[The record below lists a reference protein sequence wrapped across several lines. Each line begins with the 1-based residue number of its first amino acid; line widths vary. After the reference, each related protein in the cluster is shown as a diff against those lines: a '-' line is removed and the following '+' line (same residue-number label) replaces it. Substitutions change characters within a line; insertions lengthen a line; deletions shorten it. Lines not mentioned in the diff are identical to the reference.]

1 MFTGII
7 KNKGKV
13 VSIVKK
19 NKGYEVKIASNLV
32 FSKKNIG
39 TSISINGVCLT
50 LTKYLN
56 KNLFF
61 FISYSTFQ
69 ITNFKYL
76 KKNSTVNLEKSLKF
90 GDEIAGHFVQGHVDT
105 VGRVIFLKKL
115 AKTWTILIK
124 IDSKFS
130 RLLVDK
136 GSITINGISLTI
148 VKSLKNQFTLVVI
161 PHTLKLTNILSLKIG
176 DVINVE
182 FDIVIK
188 YLLKI
193 NKKNEKKKF

>member
-19 NKGYEVKIASNLV
+19 NKGYEVKINSNLV

-50 LTKYLN
+50 LTKFLN

-76 KKNSTVNLEKSLKF
+76 KKNSAVNLEKSLKF
-90 GDEIAGHFVQGHVDT
+90 GDEIAGHFVQGHIDT
-105 VGRVIFLKKL
+105 IGKVISLKKL
-115 AKTWTILIK
+115 AKTWTFLIK
-124 IDSKFS
+124 VDSKFS
-130 RLLVDK
+130 HLLVDK
-136 GSITINGISLTI
+136 GSITIDGISLTI
-148 VKSLKNQFTLVVI
+148 VKSFKNQFTLVVI
-161 PHTLKLTNILSLKIG
+161 PHTLKLTNIISLKTG
-176 DVINVE
+176 DVVNVE

-188 YLLKI
+188 YLSKI
-193 NKKNEKKKF
+193 NKKK

>member
-13 VSIVKK
+13 ISIVKK
-19 NKGYEVKIASNLV
+19 NKGYEFKISSNLV

-50 LTKYLN
+50 LTKFLN

-90 GDEIAGHFVQGHVDT
+90 GDEIAGHFVQGHIDT
-105 VGRVIFLKKL
+105 VGKVISLKRL

-124 IDSKFS
+124 VKSKFS

-136 GSITINGISLTI
+136 GSVTINGISLTI

-161 PHTLKLTNILSLKIG
+161 PHTLKLTNIISLKTG
-176 DVINVE
+176 DVVNVE

-188 YLLKI
+188 YLSKI
-193 NKKNEKKKF
+193 N

>member
-19 NKGYEVKIASNLV
+19 NKGYEVKINSNLV

-50 LTKYLN
+50 LTKFLN

-90 GDEIAGHFVQGHVDT
+90 GDEIAGHFVQGHIDT
-105 VGRVIFLKKL
+105 IGKVISLKKL
-115 AKTWTILIK
+115 AKTWTFLIK
-124 IDSKFS
+124 VDSKFS
-130 RLLVDK
+130 HLLVDK
-136 GSITINGISLTI
+136 GSIVIDGISLTI
-148 VKSLKNQFTLVVI
+148 VKSFKNQFTLVVI
-161 PHTLKLTNILSLKIG
+161 PHTLKLTNIISLKTG
-176 DVINVE
+176 DVVNVE

-188 YLLKI
+188 YLSKI
-193 NKKNEKKKF
+193 NKKK

>member
-19 NKGYEVKIASNLV
+19 NKGYEVKINSNLV

-50 LTKYLN
+50 LTKFFS

-90 GDEIAGHFVQGHVDT
+90 GDEIAGHFVQGHIDT
-105 VGRVIFLKKL
+105 IGKVISLKKL
-115 AKTWTILIK
+115 AKTWTFLIK
-124 IDSKFS
+124 VDSKFS
-130 RLLVDK
+130 HLLVDK
-136 GSITINGISLTI
+136 GSITIDGISLTI
-148 VKSLKNQFTLVVI
+148 VKSFKNQFTLVVI
-161 PHTLKLTNILSLKIG
+161 PHTLKLTNIISLKTG
-176 DVINVE
+176 DVVNVE

-188 YLLKI
+188 YLSKI
-193 NKKNEKKKF
+193 NKKK

>member
-13 VSIVKK
+13 VSIVTK
-19 NKGYEVKIASNLV
+19 NKGYEVKINSNLV

-50 LTKYLN
+50 LTKFLS

-90 GDEIAGHFVQGHVDT
+90 GDEIAGHFVQGHIDT
-105 VGRVIFLKKL
+105 IGKVISLKKL
-115 AKTWTILIK
+115 AKTWTFLIK
-124 IDSKFS
+124 VDSKFS
-130 RLLVDK
+130 HLLVDK
-136 GSITINGISLTI
+136 GSITIDGISLTI
-148 VKSLKNQFTLVVI
+148 VKSFKNQFTLVVI
-161 PHTLKLTNILSLKIG
+161 PHTLKLTNIISLKTG
-176 DVINVE
+176 DVVNVE

-188 YLLKI
+188 YLSKI
-193 NKKNEKKKF
+193 NKKK

>member
-19 NKGYEVKIASNLV
+19 NKGYEVKINSNLV

-50 LTKYLN
+50 LTKFLN

-76 KKNSTVNLEKSLKF
+76 KKNSAVNLEKSLKF
-90 GDEIAGHFVQGHVDT
+90 GDEIAGHFVQGHIDT
-105 VGRVIFLKKL
+105 IGKVISLKKL
-115 AKTWTILIK
+115 AKTWTFLIK
-124 IDSKFS
+124 VDSKFS
-130 RLLVDK
+130 HLLVDK
-136 GSITINGISLTI
+136 GSIAIDGISLTI
-148 VKSLKNQFTLVVI
+148 VKSFKNQFTLVVI
-161 PHTLKLTNILSLKIG
+161 PHTLKLTNIISLKTG
-176 DVINVE
+176 DIVNVE

-188 YLLKI
+188 YLSKI
-193 NKKNEKKKF
+193 NKKK

>member
-19 NKGYEVKIASNLV
+19 NKGYEVKINSNLA

-50 LTKYLN
+50 LTKFLN

-90 GDEIAGHFVQGHVDT
+90 GDEIAGHFVQGHIDT
-105 VGRVIFLKKL
+105 IGKVISLKKL
-115 AKTWTILIK
+115 AKTWTFLIK
-124 IDSKFS
+124 VDSKFS
-130 RLLVDK
+130 HLLVDK
-136 GSITINGISLTI
+136 GSITIDGISLTI
-148 VKSLKNQFTLVVI
+148 VKSFKNQFTLVVI
-161 PHTLKLTNILSLKIG
+161 PHTLKLTNIISLKTG
-176 DVINVE
+176 DVVNVE

-188 YLLKI
+188 YLSKI
-193 NKKNEKKKF
+193 NKKK

>member
-19 NKGYEVKIASNLV
+19 NKGYEVKINSNLV

-50 LTKYLN
+50 LTKFLN

-76 KKNSTVNLEKSLKF
+76 KKNSAVNLEKSLKF
-90 GDEIAGHFVQGHVDT
+90 GDEIAGHFVQGHIDT
-105 VGRVIFLKKL
+105 IGKVISLKKL
-115 AKTWTILIK
+115 AMTWTFLIK
-124 IDSKFS
+124 VDSKFS
-130 RLLVDK
+130 HLLVDK
-136 GSITINGISLTI
+136 GSIAIDGISLTI
-148 VKSLKNQFTLVVI
+148 VKSFKNQFTLVVI
-161 PHTLKLTNILSLKIG
+161 PHTLKLTNIISLKTG
-176 DVINVE
+176 DIVNVE

-188 YLLKI
+188 YLSKI
-193 NKKNEKKKF
+193 NKKK

>member
-7 KNKGKV
+7 KKKGKV

-19 NKGYEVKIASNLV
+19 NRGYELKINSNLV

-50 LTKYLN
+50 LTKFLN

-76 KKNSTVNLEKSLKF
+76 KKNSSVNLEKSLKF
-90 GDEIAGHFVQGHVDT
+90 GDEIAGHFVQGHIDA
-105 VGRVIFLKKL
+105 VGKVISLKKL
-115 AKTWTILIK
+115 KKTWTILIK
-124 IDSKFS
+124 VEPKFS
-130 RLLVDK
+130 RFLINK
-136 GSITINGISLTI
+136 GSVTINGISLTI
-148 VKSLKNQFTLVVI
+148 VKTLKNQFTLVVI
-161 PHTLKLTNILSLKIG
+161 PHTLKLTNIISLKIG
-176 DVINVE
+176 DVVNVE

-188 YLLKI
+188 YLSKI
-193 NKKNEKKKF
+193 NNKK

>member
-19 NKGYEVKIASNLV
+19 NKGYEVKINSNLV

-50 LTKYLN
+50 LTKFLN
-56 KNLFF
+56 KNLSF

-90 GDEIAGHFVQGHVDT
+90 GDEIAGHFVQGHIDT
-105 VGRVIFLKKL
+105 VGKVISLKKL
-115 AKTWTILIK
+115 AKTWTFLIK
-124 IDSKFS
+124 IESKFS
-130 RLLVDK
+130 HLLVDK
-136 GSITINGISLTI
+136 GSITIDGISLTI
-148 VKSLKNQFTLVVI
+148 VKSLRNQFSLVVI
-161 PHTLKLTNILSLKIG
+161 PHTLKLTNIISLKTG
-176 DVINVE
+176 DVVNVE

-188 YLLKI
+188 YLSKI
-193 NKKNEKKKF
+193 NKKK

>member
-13 VSIVKK
+13 LSIVKK
-19 NKGYEVKIASNLV
+19 NKGYEVKINSNLV

-50 LTKYLN
+50 LTKFLN

-90 GDEIAGHFVQGHVDT
+90 GDEIAGHFVQGHIDT
-105 VGRVIFLKKL
+105 IGKVISLKKL
-115 AKTWTILIK
+115 AKTWTFLIK
-124 IDSKFS
+124 VDSKFS
-130 RLLVDK
+130 HLLVDK
-136 GSITINGISLTI
+136 GSITIDGISLTI
-148 VKSLKNQFTLVVI
+148 VKSFKNQFTLVVI
-161 PHTLKLTNILSLKIG
+161 PHTLKLTNIISLKTG
-176 DVINVE
+176 DIVNVE

-188 YLLKI
+188 YL
-193 NKKNEKKKF
+193 

>member
-19 NKGYEVKIASNLV
+19 NKGYEVKINSNLV

-50 LTKYLN
+50 LTKFLN

-76 KKNSTVNLEKSLKF
+76 KKNSAVNLEKSLKF
-90 GDEIAGHFVQGHVDT
+90 GDEIAGHFVQGHIDT
-105 VGRVIFLKKL
+105 IGKVISLKKL
-115 AKTWTILIK
+115 AKTWTFLIK
-124 IDSKFS
+124 VDSKFS
-130 RLLVDK
+130 HLLVDK
-136 GSITINGISLTI
+136 GSIVIDGISLTI
-148 VKSLKNQFTLVVI
+148 VKSFKNQFTLVVI
-161 PHTLKLTNILSLKIG
+161 PHTLKLTNIISLKTG
-176 DVINVE
+176 DVVNVE

-188 YLLKI
+188 YLSKI
-193 NKKNEKKKF
+193 NKKK

>member
-19 NKGYEVKIASNLV
+19 NKGYEVKINSNLV

-39 TSISINGVCLT
+39 TSISINGICLT
-50 LTKYLN
+50 LTKFLN

-76 KKNSTVNLEKSLKF
+76 KKNSAVNLEKSLKF
-90 GDEIAGHFVQGHVDT
+90 GDEIAGHFVQGHIDT
-105 VGRVIFLKKL
+105 IGKVISLKKL
-115 AKTWTILIK
+115 AKTWTFLIK
-124 IDSKFS
+124 VDSKFS
-130 RLLVDK
+130 HLLVDK
-136 GSITINGISLTI
+136 GSITIDGISLTI
-148 VKSLKNQFTLVVI
+148 VKSFKNQFTLVVI
-161 PHTLKLTNILSLKIG
+161 PHTLKLTNIISLKTG
-176 DVINVE
+176 DVVNVE

-188 YLLKI
+188 YLSKI
-193 NKKNEKKKF
+193 NKKK

>member
-19 NKGYEVKIASNLV
+19 DKGYEVKINSNLV

-50 LTKYLN
+50 LTKFLN

-90 GDEIAGHFVQGHVDT
+90 GDEIAGHFVQGHIDT
-105 VGRVIFLKKL
+105 VGKVISLKKL
-115 AKTWTILIK
+115 AKTWTFLIK
-124 IDSKFS
+124 VESKFS
-130 RLLVDK
+130 HLLVDK
-136 GSITINGISLTI
+136 GSITIDGISLTI

-161 PHTLKLTNILSLKIG
+161 PHTLKLTNIISLKTG
-176 DVINVE
+176 DVVNVE

-188 YLLKI
+188 YLSKI
-193 NKKNEKKKF
+193 NKKK

>member
-13 VSIVKK
+13 ASIVKK
-19 NKGYEVKIASNLV
+19 NKGYEVKINSNLV

-50 LTKYLN
+50 LTKFLN

-90 GDEIAGHFVQGHVDT
+90 GDEIAGHFVQGHIDT
-105 VGRVIFLKKL
+105 IGKVISLKKL
-115 AKTWTILIK
+115 AKTWTFLIK
-124 IDSKFS
+124 VDSKFS
-130 RLLVDK
+130 HLLVDK
-136 GSITINGISLTI
+136 GSITIDGISLTI
-148 VKSLKNQFTLVVI
+148 VKSFKNQFTLVVI
-161 PHTLKLTNILSLKIG
+161 PHTLKLTNIISLKTG
-176 DVINVE
+176 DVVNVE

-188 YLLKI
+188 YLSKI
-193 NKKNEKKKF
+193 NKKK

>member
-19 NKGYEVKIASNLV
+19 NKGYEVKINSNLV

-50 LTKYLN
+50 LTKFLN

-90 GDEIAGHFVQGHVDT
+90 GDEIAGHFVQGHIDT
-105 VGRVIFLKKL
+105 VGKVISLKKL
-115 AKTWTILIK
+115 AKTWTFLIK
-124 IDSKFS
+124 VDSKFS
-130 RLLVDK
+130 HLLVDK
-136 GSITINGISLTI
+136 GSIVIDGISLTI
-148 VKSLKNQFTLVVI
+148 VKSFKNQFTLVVI
-161 PHTLKLTNILSLKIG
+161 PHTLKLTNIISLKTG
-176 DVINVE
+176 DVVNVE

-188 YLLKI
+188 YLSKI
-193 NKKNEKKKF
+193 NKKK

>member
-19 NKGYEVKIASNLV
+19 NKGYEVKINSNLV

-50 LTKYLN
+50 LTKFLN

-90 GDEIAGHFVQGHVDT
+90 GDEIAGHFVQGHIDT
-105 VGRVIFLKKL
+105 IGKVISLKKL
-115 AKTWTILIK
+115 AKTWTFLIK
-124 IDSKFS
+124 VDSKFS
-130 RLLVDK
+130 HLLVDK
-136 GSITINGISLTI
+136 GSITIDGISLTI
-148 VKSLKNQFTLVVI
+148 VKSFKNQFTLVVI
-161 PHTLKLTNILSLKIG
+161 PHTLKLTNLISLKTG
-176 DVINVE
+176 DVVNVE

-188 YLLKI
+188 YLSKI
-193 NKKNEKKKF
+193 NKKK

>member
-19 NKGYEVKIASNLV
+19 NKGYEVKINSNLV

-50 LTKYLN
+50 LTKFLN

-90 GDEIAGHFVQGHVDT
+90 GDEIAGHFVQGHIDT
-105 VGRVIFLKKL
+105 IGKVISLKKL
-115 AKTWTILIK
+115 AKTWTFLIK
-124 IDSKFS
+124 VDSKFS
-130 RLLVDK
+130 HLLVDK
-136 GSITINGISLTI
+136 GSITIDGISLRI
-148 VKSLKNQFTLVVI
+148 VKSFKNQFTLVVI
-161 PHTLKLTNILSLKIG
+161 PHTLKLTNIISLKTG
-176 DVINVE
+176 DVVNVE

-188 YLLKI
+188 YLSKI
-193 NKKNEKKKF
+193 NKKK

>member
-13 VSIVKK
+13 VSIIKK
-19 NKGYEVKIASNLV
+19 DKGYEFKISSNLV
-32 FSKKNIG
+32 FSKKKIG

-50 LTKYLN
+50 LTKFLN

-90 GDEIAGHFVQGHVDT
+90 GDEIAGHFVQGHIDT
-105 VGRVIFLKKL
+105 VGKIISLKKL
-115 AKTWTILIK
+115 AKTWTFLIK
-124 IDSKFS
+124 VDSKFS
-130 RLLVDK
+130 HLLVDK
-136 GSITINGISLTI
+136 GSITIDGISLTI

-161 PHTLKLTNILSLKIG
+161 PHTLKLTNIISLKTG
-176 DVINVE
+176 DVVNVE

-188 YLLKI
+188 YLSKI
-193 NKKNEKKKF
+193 NKKK

>member
-19 NKGYEVKIASNLV
+19 NKGYEVKINSNLV

-50 LTKYLN
+50 LTKFLN

-76 KKNSTVNLEKSLKF
+76 KKNFAVNLEKSLKF
-90 GDEIAGHFVQGHVDT
+90 GDEIAGHFVQGHIDT
-105 VGRVIFLKKL
+105 IGKVISLKKL
-115 AKTWTILIK
+115 AKTWTFLIK
-124 IDSKFS
+124 VDSKFS
-130 RLLVDK
+130 HLLVDK
-136 GSITINGISLTI
+136 GSIVIDGISLTI
-148 VKSLKNQFTLVVI
+148 VKSFKNQFTLVVI
-161 PHTLKLTNILSLKIG
+161 PHTLKLTNIISLKTG
-176 DVINVE
+176 DVVNVE

-188 YLLKI
+188 YLSKI
-193 NKKNEKKKF
+193 NKKK

>member
-19 NKGYEVKIASNLV
+19 NKGYEVKIISNLV

-56 KNLFF
+56 KKLFF

-76 KKNSTVNLEKSLKF
+76 QKNSTVNLEKSLKF

-105 VGRVIFLKKL
+105 VGRVIFLKKIV
-115 AKTWTILIK
+115 KTWTIIIK

-130 RLLVDK
+130 RILVDK
-136 GSITINGISLTI
+136 VSITINEISLTI
-148 VKSLKNQFTLVVI
+148 VK
-161 PHTLKLTNILSLKIG
+161 
-176 DVINVE
+176 
-182 FDIVIK
+182 
-188 YLLKI
+188 
-193 NKKNEKKKF
+193 

>member
-19 NKGYEVKIASNLV
+19 DKGYEVKINSNLV

-50 LTKYLN
+50 LTKFLN

-90 GDEIAGHFVQGHVDT
+90 GDEIAGHFVQGHIDT
-105 VGRVIFLKKL
+105 VGKVISLKKL
-115 AKTWTILIK
+115 VKTWTILVK
-124 IDSKFS
+124 VEPKFS

-136 GSITINGISLTI
+136 GSVTIDGISLTI

-161 PHTLKLTNILSLKIG
+161 PHTLELTNIISLKTG
-176 DVINVE
+176 DVVNVE

-188 YLLKI
+188 YLSKI
-193 NKKNEKKKF
+193 NKKK

>member
-19 NKGYEVKIASNLV
+19 NKGYEVKINSNLV

-50 LTKYLN
+50 LTKFLN

-90 GDEIAGHFVQGHVDT
+90 GDEISGHFVQGHIDT
-105 VGRVIFLKKL
+105 IGKVISLKKL
-115 AKTWTILIK
+115 AKTWTFLIK
-124 IDSKFS
+124 VDSKFS
-130 RLLVDK
+130 HLLVDK
-136 GSITINGISLTI
+136 GSIAIDGISLTI
-148 VKSLKNQFTLVVI
+148 VKSFKNQFTLVVI
-161 PHTLKLTNILSLKIG
+161 PHTLKLTNIISLKTG
-176 DVINVE
+176 DVVNVE

-188 YLLKI
+188 YLSKI
-193 NKKNEKKKF
+193 NKKK

>member
-19 NKGYEVKIASNLV
+19 NKGYEVKINSNLV

-50 LTKYLN
+50 LTKFLN

-61 FISYSTFQ
+61 FISYLTFQ

-90 GDEIAGHFVQGHVDT
+90 GDEIAGHFVQGHIDT
-105 VGRVIFLKKL
+105 IGKVISLKKL
-115 AKTWTILIK
+115 AKTWTFLIK
-124 IDSKFS
+124 VDSKFS
-130 RLLVDK
+130 HLLVDK
-136 GSITINGISLTI
+136 GSITIDGISLTI
-148 VKSLKNQFTLVVI
+148 VKSFKNQFTLVVI
-161 PHTLKLTNILSLKIG
+161 PHTLKLTNIISLKTG
-176 DVINVE
+176 DVVNVE

-188 YLLKI
+188 YLSKI
-193 NKKNEKKKF
+193 NKKK

>member
-19 NKGYEVKIASNLV
+19 NKGYEVKINSNLV

-50 LTKYLN
+50 LTKFLN

-90 GDEIAGHFVQGHVDT
+90 GDEIAGHFVQGHIDT
-105 VGRVIFLKKL
+105 VGKVISLKKL
-115 AKTWTILIK
+115 VKTWTILVK
-124 IDSKFS
+124 VEPKFS

-136 GSITINGISLTI
+136 GSVTIDGISLTI

-161 PHTLKLTNILSLKIG
+161 PHTLELTNIISLKTG
-176 DVINVE
+176 DVVNVE

-188 YLLKI
+188 YLSKI
-193 NKKNEKKKF
+193 NKKK

>member
-13 VSIVKK
+13 LSIVKK
-19 NKGYEVKIASNLV
+19 DKGYEFKISSNLV

-50 LTKYLN
+50 LTKFLN

-90 GDEIAGHFVQGHVDT
+90 GDEIAGHFVQGHIDT
-105 VGRVIFLKKL
+105 VGKIISLKKL
-115 AKTWTILIK
+115 AKTWTFLIK
-124 IDSKFS
+124 VESKFS
-130 RLLVDK
+130 HLLVDK
-136 GSITINGISLTI
+136 GSITIDGISLTI

-161 PHTLKLTNILSLKIG
+161 PHTLKLTNIISLKTG
-176 DVINVE
+176 DVVNVE

-188 YLLKI
+188 YLSKI
-193 NKKNEKKKF
+193 NKKK

>member
-19 NKGYEVKIASNLV
+19 DKGYEFKITSNLV

-50 LTKYLN
+50 LTKFLN

-90 GDEIAGHFVQGHVDT
+90 GDEIAGHFVQGHIDT
-105 VGRVIFLKKL
+105 VGKVISLKKL
-115 AKTWTILIK
+115 AKTWTFLIK
-124 IDSKFS
+124 VESKFS
-130 RLLVDK
+130 HLLVDK
-136 GSITINGISLTI
+136 GSITIDGISLTI

-161 PHTLKLTNILSLKIG
+161 PHTLKLTNIISLKTG
-176 DVINVE
+176 DVVNVE

-188 YLLKI
+188 YLSKI
-193 NKKNEKKKF
+193 NKKK

>member
-19 NKGYEVKIASNLV
+19 NKGYEVKINSNLV

-50 LTKYLN
+50 LTKFLN

-76 KKNSTVNLEKSLKF
+76 KKNSAVNLEKSLKF
-90 GDEIAGHFVQGHVDT
+90 GDEIAGHFVQGHIDT
-105 VGRVIFLKKL
+105 IGKVISLKKL
-115 AKTWTILIK
+115 AMTWTFLIK
-124 IDSKFS
+124 VDSKFS
-130 RLLVDK
+130 HLLVDK
-136 GSITINGISLTI
+136 GSIAIDGISLTI
-148 VKSLKNQFTLVVI
+148 VKSFKNQFTLVVI
-161 PHTLKLTNILSLKIG
+161 PHTLKLTNIISLKTG
-176 DVINVE
+176 DVVNVE

-188 YLLKI
+188 YLSKI
-193 NKKNEKKKF
+193 NKKK

>member
-19 NKGYEVKIASNLV
+19 NKGYEIKINSNLV

-39 TSISINGVCLT
+39 TSISINGACLT
-50 LTKYLN
+50 LTKFLN

-76 KKNSTVNLEKSLKF
+76 KKNSIVNLEKSLKF
-90 GDEIAGHFVQGHVDT
+90 GDEIAGHFVQGHIDT
-105 VGRVIFLKKL
+105 VGKVISLKKL
-115 AKTWTILIK
+115 EQTWTFLIK
-124 IDSKFS
+124 VEPKFS
-130 RLLVDK
+130 HLLVDK
-136 GSITINGISLTI
+136 GSITIDGISLTI
-148 VKSLKNQFTLVVI
+148 VKSLKCQFTLVVI
-161 PHTLKLTNILSLKIG
+161 PHTLKLTNIISLKTG
-176 DVINVE
+176 DNVNVE

-188 YLLKI
+188 YLSKI
-193 NKKNEKKKF
+193 NKKK

>member
-19 NKGYEVKIASNLV
+19 DKGYEFKISSNLV
-32 FSKKNIG
+32 FSKKNVG
-39 TSISINGVCLT
+39 TSISINGACLT
-50 LTKYLN
+50 LTKFLN

-69 ITNFKYL
+69 ITNFQYL

-90 GDEIAGHFVQGHVDT
+90 GDEIAGHFVQGHIDT
-105 VGRVIFLKKL
+105 VGKIISLKKL
-115 AKTWTILIK
+115 AKTWTFLIK
-124 IDSKFS
+124 VAPKFS
-130 RLLVDK
+130 HLLVDK
-136 GSITINGISLTI
+136 GSITIDGISLTI

-161 PHTLKLTNILSLKIG
+161 PHTLKLTNIISLKTG
-176 DVINVE
+176 RDVNVE

-188 YLLKI
+188 YLSKI
-193 NKKNEKKKF
+193 DKKK

>member
-19 NKGYEVKIASNLV
+19 NKGYEVKINSNLV

-50 LTKYLN
+50 LTKFLN

-76 KKNSTVNLEKSLKF
+76 KKNSAVNLEKSLKF
-90 GDEIAGHFVQGHVDT
+90 GDEIAGHFVQGHIDT
-105 VGRVIFLKKL
+105 IGRVISLKKL
-115 AKTWTILIK
+115 AKTWTFLIK
-124 IDSKFS
+124 VDSKFS
-130 RLLVDK
+130 HLLVDK
-136 GSITINGISLTI
+136 GSIAIDGISLTI
-148 VKSLKNQFTLVVI
+148 VKSFKNQFTLVVI
-161 PHTLKLTNILSLKIG
+161 PHTLKLTNIISLKTG
-176 DVINVE
+176 DVVNVE

-188 YLLKI
+188 YLSKI
-193 NKKNEKKKF
+193 NKKNEKKF

>member
-19 NKGYEVKIASNLV
+19 NKGYEVKINSNLV

-50 LTKYLN
+50 LTKFLN

-76 KKNSTVNLEKSLKF
+76 KKNSTVNLEESLKF
-90 GDEIAGHFVQGHVDT
+90 GDEIAGHFVQGHIDT
-105 VGRVIFLKKL
+105 IGKIISLKKL
-115 AKTWTILIK
+115 AKTWTFLIK
-124 IDSKFS
+124 VDSKFS
-130 RLLVDK
+130 HLLVDK
-136 GSITINGISLTI
+136 GSITIDGISLTI
-148 VKSLKNQFTLVVI
+148 VKSFKNQFTLVVI
-161 PHTLKLTNILSLKIG
+161 PHTLKLTNIISLKTG
-176 DVINVE
+176 DVVNVE

-188 YLLKI
+188 YLSKI
-193 NKKNEKKKF
+193 NKKK

>member
-19 NKGYEVKIASNLV
+19 NKGYEVKINSNLV
-32 FSKKNIG
+32 LSKKNIG

-50 LTKYLN
+50 LIKFLN

-90 GDEIAGHFVQGHVDT
+90 GDEIAGHFVQGHIDT
-105 VGRVIFLKKL
+105 VGKVISLKKL
-115 AKTWTILIK
+115 AKTWTFLIK
-124 IDSKFS
+124 VDSKFS
-130 RLLVDK
+130 HLLVDK
-136 GSITINGISLTI
+136 GSITIDGISLTI
-148 VKSLKNQFTLVVI
+148 VKSFKNQFTLVVI
-161 PHTLKLTNILSLKIG
+161 PHTLKLTNLISLKTG
-176 DVINVE
+176 DVVNVE

-188 YLLKI
+188 YLSKI
-193 NKKNEKKKF
+193 NKKK